1 MYDTFEQQMVEHFYT
16 GGSDISWVQGR
27 HFLVQGRQFL
37 VQERHFLVQERTF
50 LDMEISLSMGYKCL
64 KKHPKIYANEP
75 LKDSY
80 DTVLGGPFLII

>member
-50 LDMEISLSMGYKCL
+50 LDMEIYLSMGYKCL
-64 KKHPKIYANEP
+64 KNTQKYTLMSHLKIHM
-75 LKDSY
+75 
-80 DTVLGGPFLII
+80 TRF